1 MKNSCNQEFV
11 RKGRGI
17 TSNLLT
23 TAYKLL
29 NKLPIGSVVNR
40 VIDALPIELH
50 VPGYQYCGPGTNLK
64 SRIARGD
71 PGINKLD
78 QACKEHDLA
87 YAKYSN
93 SEDRSLADR
102 ILSNKAWERV
112 KSTDASFG
120 ERATA
125 LAVAAAMKG
134 KTAIGGGKR
143 RRVKN
148 KTVVKRG
155 KGHKRRNTRKR
166 RNSSLWQLLKKGKG
180 LYLKPYPN
188 VF

>member
-1 MKNSCNQEFV
+1 MNISCKPELI
-11 RKGRGI
+11 RRGRGI
-17 TSNLLT
+17 TSSLLK
-23 TAYKLL
+23 TANTVL
-29 NKLPIGSVVNR
+29 NKIPIGSVVNR

-64 SRIARGD
+64 TRIARGD
-71 PGINKLD
+71 PGVNKLD

-93 SEDRSLADR
+93 STDRLDADR
-102 ILSNKAWERV
+102 NLSNKAWERV
-112 KSTDASFG
+112 ISKDASFG

-143 RRVKN
+143 RKTKN
-148 KTVVKRG
+148 KPVKRG
-155 KGHKRRNTRKR
+155 RGCKR
-166 RNSSLWQLLKKGKG
+166 RNSRKAKKSALWQMLKKGKG

-188 VF
+188 VY